1 MSNKK
6 QFKQSEWSER
16 LQMFSSGNRG
26 RIVTLEYMGAIIAKE
41 KPLQDIEYDP
51 IRKGDD
57 LVMMT

>member
-1 MSNKK
+1 
-6 QFKQSEWSER
+6 
-16 LQMFSSGNRG
+16 MFSSGNRG